1 MTSVS
6 GGRQSANLFKNYNRL
21 IGIAYTLIIVALVLF
36 FAHLLQ
42 RKMTEEIEL
51 ISGHV
56 SRHAQFFEFVLRSS
70 ADHLETLR
78 MSASQRFD
86 QTSCSGPD
94 MFDHPPG
101 AWLQEDSAR
110 QFFHLDALPSPDDG
124 GNLIG
129 LGVLRDRS
137 PEFYEDL
144 NVALRINH
152 EWSSLIFT
160 LPSAAQASFL
170 FKTEF
175 KAVFPWRNS
184 SSLFFDSSLYQNP
197 VWIMG
202 LPTNNPDRE
211 KYWAPVY
218 FAGKDVGLLVPEAA
232 PVYIG
237 QRFVGVIVID
247 TSIDYLNRINSDF
260 TYPLGLTFLV
270 DRRQQVLAHPDLYS
284 KPLEVNSTP
293 TLNDAIPLD
302 LIDLIDQ
309 LGRLKSG
316 EPARINGYLVIRH
329 ALITA
334 PWSLFYVVPES
345 ALWWR
350 LGSIAG
356 PAMFVV
362 MLGLVILMLLT
373 YFLTS
378 REFVGPADKLVR
390 HIAAASNFEPA
401 TIPTVPSGWRPW
413 FETITRAFQESMQ
426 LIALRQEL
434 DIAAKIQQSILP
446 RQWPKHESY
455 TLWGRMRPA
464 REVGGDFYDHFDV
477 AENLQGIVVADVS
490 GKGIPAGL
498 FGMVSK
504 TLLRSAATQSSLD
517 IGRMIVK
524 VNDDLSEEND
534 ACMFVTLF
542 YARFDPCSGVLEF
555 VNAGH
560 PPPLLIHA
568 DGSVE
573 YLQGTDGMALGIM
586 SEIDYKI
593 SIIRLSAGDTLLMFT
608 DGVTEAINAASDEF
622 GTQRLFDLCTGKQ
635 ILDPSQ
641 IVAMVFEAVDRFANG
656 VEQFDDI
663 TCVALRYRGIDS
675 RFDSNSDTMESR
687 Q

>member
-6 GGRQSANLFKNYNRL
+6 GSRRSANLFKNYNRL
-21 IGIAYTLIIVALVLF
+21 IGIAYTLIIIALVLF

-42 RKMTEEIEL
+42 RKMSEEIEL

-78 MSASQRFD
+78 MSASQRLD
-86 QTSCSGPD
+86 HPLYSGPELL
-94 MFDHPPG
+94 DHPPG
-101 AWLQEDSAR
+101 AWLQEDGTR
-110 QFFHLDALPSPDDG
+110 HLFHLDALPAPDDG

-129 LGVLRDRS
+129 LGTLRERS

-170 FKTEF
+170 LEKEF

-184 SSLFFDSSLYQNP
+184 SSLFFDPSLYQDP

-202 LPTNNPDRE
+202 LPSNNPDRE

-218 FAGKDVGLLVPEAA
+218 FAGKDIGLLVPEAA

-237 QRFVGVIVID
+237 SRFVGIIAID

-270 DRRQQVLAHPDLYS
+270 DRRQQVLAHPDLYAN
-284 KPLEVNSTP
+284 PLEVTATP
-293 TLNDAIPLD
+293 TLDQAVPLD
-302 LIDLIDQ
+302 LSDVIDRLR
-309 LGRLKSG
+309 RLKSG

-329 ALITA
+329 GLITA

-350 LGSIAG
+350 LGSVAG
-356 PAMFVV
+356 PAMLVV
-362 MLGLVILMLLT
+362 MLGLVILMSLT

-446 RQWPKHESY
+446 RHWPKHDSY

-464 REVGGDFYDHFDV
+464 KEVGGDFYDHFDV
-477 AENLQGIVVADVS
+477 AETLQGIVVADVS

-504 TLLRSAATQSSLD
+504 TLLRSAATQGSLD
-517 IGRMIVK
+517 IGGTIAK

-542 YARFDPCSGVLEF
+542 YAIFDPGSGVLEF

-568 DGSVE
+568 DGRAE
-573 YLQGTDGMALGIM
+573 YLQGTGGMALGVM
-586 SEIDYKI
+586 SEIDYKV
-593 SIIRLSAGDTLLMFT
+593 SNIRLSPGDTLLMFT
-608 DGVTEAINAASDEF
+608 DGVTEAIDAAGEEF
-622 GTQRLFDLCTGKQ
+622 GTQRLSTLFFDKQ
-635 ILDPSQ
+635 TLDPSP
-641 IVAMVFEAVDRFANG
+641 VVDMVFDAVDRFADG
-656 VEQFDDI
+656 IEQFDDI

-675 RFDSNSDTMESR
+675 GFDSNSDPRETP